1 MSFSLFVLA
10 TVSAYSSRWRI
21 IRKQDL
27 QRAKLLKCFA
37 DSDSENDYF
46 DSDFSDNNEKS
57 SSTSD
62 DSISKPS
69 EACDTDYEDPELPDD
84 NVTNMS
90 SLISNQTDESVA
102 STSNANFQSI
112 HTISSENI
120 VSMFVY
126 IIVKYLFHLIS
137 FIYICSVS
145 GDLKS
150 NVLHS

>member
-1 MSFSLFVLA
+1 MADNSQARFTAREVA
-10 TVSAYSSRWRI
+10 EM
-21 IRKQDL
+21 
-27 QRAKLLKCFA
+27 FA

-150 NVLHS
+150 KCITLIGSKL